1 MARPKYIEDRVL
13 LELIKKYF
21 YEECNANIKKLKA
34 SEIVKYINC
43 HGYPDYPA
51 TTLRRTPAAMEYIEE
66 LKKAIN
72 DDDYITIESYRTI
85 DAAALVDSNRSRDK
99 LISAITERDC
109 YYKKI
114 ADSAFYHIEKY
125 KKLKEKYEQEKENTN
140 ALITKITELENL
152 LTEYKTEM
160 KILHSDLSAYKSV
173 IETYVYPEIANE
185 LLIKE
190 GAIRKTETLLKD
202 EILENNLITSTTNI
216 KKASKM
222 KSNVIKGLF
231 DELDK

>member
-1 MARPKYIEDRVL
+1 M
-13 LELIKKYF
+13 
-21 YEECNANIKKLKA
+21 
-34 SEIVKYINC
+34 
-43 HGYPDYPA
+43 
-51 TTLRRTPAAMEYIEE
+51 
-66 LKKAIN
+66 
-72 DDDYITIESYRTI
+72 
-85 DAAALVDSNRSRDK
+85 
-99 LISAITERDC
+99 
-109 YYKKI
+109 
-114 ADSAFYHIEKY
+114 
-125 KKLKEKYEQEKENTN
+125 
-140 ALITKITELENL
+140 ITKITELENL